1 MTTSAHAQSPRS
13 LIVVPTLNEAAHVD
27 DLLDLLA
34 SEAELVDGE
43 IVVAD
48 GGSVDETVAIAAR
61 HASRNPRIRVMANP
75 RRIQSAALNLAVEQ
89 WGAGTKYIIR
99 IDAHGGYPRD
109 YCRSLIRDAELTT
122 ADAVVVPMLTM
133 GIGLFQRAVAVAQN
147 STVGNGGASHRSDK
161 GARWV
166 DHGHHALIRTDAFCA
181 VGGYDESFRFNEDAE
196 LDYRL
201 TNSGRRILL
210 TPQTHLVYYPR
221 ATPLSLFRQ
230 YLGYGSGRARNV
242 LKHGSV
248 PKLRQVLPLA
258 IAPTV
263 GMSALTTLHWA
274 AALPFL
280 AWSALCVALGAIAST
295 RRGQSFELPFGGA
308 PLVGLAAMIMQ
319 LAWSLGFWAHCA
331 GTLNRKRSSS

>member
-43 IVVAD
+43 IVVPE

-61 HASRNPRIRVMANP
+61 
-75 RRIQSAALNLAVEQ
+75 
-89 WGAGTKYIIR
+89 
-99 IDAHGGYPRD
+99 
-109 YCRSLIRDAELTT
+109 
-122 ADAVVVPMLTM
+122 
-133 GIGLFQRAVAVAQN
+133 
-147 STVGNGGASHRSDK
+147 RSDK

-166 DHGHHALIRTDAFCA
+166 NHGHHALIRTDAFRA

-201 TNSGRRILL
+201 TKSGRRIWL
-210 TPQTHLVYYPR
+210 TAQTHMVYYPR

-258 IAPTV
+258 IAPSV
-263 GMSALTTLHWA
+263 GLSLRAILHWA

-280 AWSALCVALGAIAST
+280 AWSALCLALGAMAST
-295 RRGQSFELPFGGA
+295 RRGQTSELPIGGT
-308 PLVGLAAMIMQ
+308 PLVGLAAMIM
-319 LAWSLGFWAHCA
+319 
-331 GTLNRKRSSS
+331 